1 MKKILTL
8 LVFISGN
15 IISFS
20 QNGTGWFT
28 TSQPGN
34 GVTVIA
40 DHNNADNMYLVQ
52 GSDSAMLIDTG
63 LGNADLSK
71 FVRKLSSKPLIV
83 INTHAHPDHSGSNY
97 QFEKVFIHPADSEA
111 ARSYNTNAGKGNS
124 SNAMSGGD
132 KPAEN
137 EVFSGRPFNTR
148 LVPVYEGKIFDLGG
162 RTIQVIEAPGHTPGE
177 ICLLDREN
185 KLLFT
190 GDNSNTL
197 VWLFLQNSRP
207 LKEYLTTL
215 EKLEK
220 RMHEDE
226 MIFPGHGTPLP
237 ADFIRDQVSC
247 VRGILDHS
255 LEAKPYESFAGN
267 AMVSVWG
274 RASVTFNPGNL

>member
-1 MKKILTL
+1 MKKILIL
-8 LVFISGN
+8 LAFISGN
-15 IISFS
+15 IICFS
-20 QNGTGWFT
+20 QSGTGWFST
-28 TSQPGN
+28 FQPGN
-34 GVTVIA
+34 GVTVIV
-40 DHNNADNMYLVQ
+40 DHNNADNMYLVE

-71 FVRKLSSKPLIV
+71 FVGKLTSKPLIV

-97 QFEKVFIHPADSEA
+97 QFENVFIHPADSEVA
-111 ARSYNTNAGKGNS
+111 KSYNANAGKENS
-124 SNAMSGGD
+124 NPMSGGD
-132 KPAEN
+132 KPSKN
-137 EVFSGRPFNTR
+137 EIFTGRPYNTK
-148 LVPVYEGKIFDLGG
+148 LIPVYDGKIFDLGG
-162 RTIQVIEAPGHTPGE
+162 RKIQIIEAPGHTPGE

-190 GDNSNTL
+190 GDNTNAL
-197 VWLFLQNSRP
+197 VWLFLPNSRP

-220 RMHEDE
+220 RMDE
-226 MIFPGHGTPLP
+226 YKTIFPGHGTPLP
-237 ADFIRDQVSC
+237 ADFIKDQVSC

-274 RASVTFNPGNL
+274 RASVVFNPGNL